1 MIRGV
6 NQVVLYVSD
15 QQRAKQFWVEKMGF
29 TVAEDSPYGE
39 KERWIAVAS
48 PDGNMRMVLSLRQPG
63 YEEPKAPDGMPTSNI
78 MFYSDD
84 VQRTYAELTAKGVN
98 FPTAPSKMFF
108 GWWSVFEDDEGTRY
122 ALGEQWGT
130 NNPL

>member
-1 MIRGV
+1 VIRGV
-6 NQVVLYVSD
+6 NQVVLYVED
-15 QQRAKQFWVEKMGF
+15 QQRAKRFWTDKMGF
-29 TVAEDSPYGE
+29 EVAEDSPYGE
-39 KERWIAVAS
+39 TGRWIAVAS
-48 PDGNMRMVLSLRQPG
+48 PDGCMRLVLSPRMPG
-63 YEEPKAPDGMPTSNI
+63 HVAVETPEGLPTSNV

-84 VQRTYAELTAKGVN
+84 VQRTYEELTAKGVA

-130 NNPL
+130 Q

>member
-1 MIRGV
+1 MLRGV
-6 NQVVLYVSD
+6 DQVVLYVGD
-15 QQRAKQFWVEKMGF
+15 QQIAKRFWTEKMGF

-39 KERWIAVAS
+39 DGRWIAVLS
-48 PDGNMRMVLSLRQPG
+48 PDGNMRMVLSLREPG
-63 YEEPKAPDGMPTSNI
+63 HRPPRAPDGLPTSNI

-84 VQRTYAELTAKGVN
+84 VERTYRELTAKGVD

-108 GWWSVFEDDEGTRY
+108 GWWSVFAADDGTRY

-130 NNPL
+130 NNSL